1 MWKPIIGENAGIIWR
16 ILSEKGEVYL
26 SELKKTTKLNDR
38 DLSLALGWLA
48 REGKVGFDQKNKRI
62 SVILIEGKV

>member
-1 MWKPIIGENAGIIWR
+1 MWKPIIGENAGIIWG
-16 ILSEKGEVYL
+16 ILSQHGEVPL

-38 DLSLALGWLA
+38 DLFLALGWLA
-48 REGKVGFDQKNKRI
+48 REGKVGFDQKDQRV